1 MKDPVLQVHVQCWR
15 QHGLSSNQVLL
26 AKNTYSHRQLVR
38 ARNHLHRSPCSNLR
52 HEHLGRDIL
61 GDKLQKERKEACIR
75 FRDRSL
81 TLRHCTQPRRVNF
94 VLLTKWNECSKNAT
108 RCGTISK
115 LAEGGLPSANYAS
128 FPAREP
134 WISSQEQMANQSSTE
149 TAKPQAPY
157 KWASF
162 ILGLAVTAAG
172 LLRCHT
178 RVTVVLSLAV
188 VAYALR
194 SKMLWGM
201 LQAVRSPFGGTDR
214 LASDGLSSKK
224 RPDNG
229 REKSAS
235 QKVTAK
241 DGMFGGPRATTER
254 TSIAVESTA
263 VEVVRPTHIAEDGLR
278 PVSPQRCVYLP
289 CLALRRSAER
299 TELRGFELCYVGNH
313 I

>member
-1 MKDPVLQVHVQCWR
+1 MKDPVMQGHVQCWR
-15 QHGLSSNQVLL
+15 QHGFSSNQVLL
-26 AKNTYSHRQLVR
+26 AKNTCSHGQLGR
-38 ARNHLHRSPCSNLR
+38 TRNHLHRSLCSNLR
-52 HEHLGRDIL
+52 REHSGRHIL
-61 GDKLQKERKEACIR
+61 EEKLQIKRKEACLR

-81 TLRHCTQPRRVNF
+81 SLRHCTQPRRVNF
-94 VLLTKWNECSKNAT
+94 VQLWNECSKNAT

-128 FPAREP
+128 FPARDP
-134 WISSQEQMANQSSTE
+134 WISSQEQMANQRSTE

-172 LLRCHT
+172 LLRSHT

-201 LQAVRSPFGGTDR
+201 LQAVRSPFGGADR
-214 LASDGLSSKK
+214 LTSDGLSSKR

-229 REKSAS
+229 REKLGS
-235 QKVTAK
+235 QKVAAQ
-241 DGMFGGPRATTER
+241 DGKFGGPRATTER
-254 TSIAVESTA
+254 TPIAVESTA
-263 VEVVRPTHIAEDGLR
+263 VEVVRPTHVAEDGLR
-278 PVSPQRCVYLP
+278 PVSPQRCVYLS

-299 TELRGFELCYVGNH
+299 NELRGFELCYVGNH